1 MVKPNGANN
10 NPMSLSV
17 ATMLKDGQQYMKTW
31 PMQKALYTLF
41 PECRVIAATRLVI
54 RVAPPLA
61 LISCAVLI
69 EQYGHTYIPQAITIA
84 AFFLSLPLQGLMWLG
99 FRSNQQLPPAIKA
112 WHADIH
118 DKMKREG
125 CNLQALRA
133 EPRYKE
139 LAQTL
144 KTAFDELDRVFTK
157 NWF

>member
-1 MVKPNGANN
+1 
-10 NPMSLSV
+10 MSLSV
-17 ATMLKDGQQYMKTW
+17 AAMLKDGQQYMKIW
-31 PMQKALYTLF
+31 PMQKALYALF
-41 PECRVIAATRLVI
+41 PECRVIAATRLAI
-54 RVAPPLA
+54 QVAPPLA

-69 EQYGHTYIPQAITIA
+69 DQYGKGYIPQAITIA

-99 FRSNQQLPPAIKA
+99 FRSNQQLPPPIQA
-112 WHADIH
+112 WHADIY

-125 CNLQALRA
+125 CKMQALA
-133 EPRYKE
+133 EQPRYKE